1 MIIKDFLFGLSILG
15 LSIAAAI
22 AEYRIYN
29 TDFSVGIPDFD
40 SNNGNALFGGNLSIF
55 YFYNSGIYAGYNYVG
70 NWNEDLEHDWGVLTS
85 NCELAVP
92 IDFFGVVVQSYEGL
106 WYMGEKIKG
115 K

>member
-55 YFYNSGIYAGYNYVG
+55 YFYNSGIYAACAAFGCFVTILYSLHMFYCFKNIINSKCY
-70 NWNEDLEHDWGVLTS
+70 T
-85 NCELAVP
+85 LANT
-92 IDFFGVVVQSYEGL
+92 DS
-106 WYMGEKIKG
+106 
-115 K
+115 